1 VLTVKVS
8 ASFRHEYSLSFPV
21 AGVLRF
27 HRLQS
32 LSFLAICGTDEH
44 TLVTGTS
51 CSSLKKKNIQKE
63 KKTLKK
69 VGPPYRWTR
78 LCCFL
83 TPCQT
88 LALFLIRLSH
98 AAILVL
104 SKPR

>member
-1 VLTVKVS
+1 MLTVKVS

-69 VGPPYRWTR
+69 
-78 LCCFL
+78 
-83 TPCQT
+83 
-88 LALFLIRLSH
+88 
-98 AAILVL
+98 
-104 SKPR
+104 